1 MQIPFTCQYNLIQ
14 ALIIFLIDI
23 IILLRRK
30 MDDAVYNGRRKRNS
44 NSNAYR
50 QNSL

>member
-14 ALIIFLIDI
+14 ALINI

-30 MDDAVYNGRRKRNS
+30 MDEAVYNGRRKRNS